1 MGSQE
6 TWGKT
11 PTDPVPKPVGDG
23 SGPRGAPREGYS
35 TCETTVHT
43 AGHLPPLPCGKGLGT
58 CWGVDST
65 QLRTVVSSGAGE

>member
-11 PTDPVPKPVGDG
+11 PTVPVPKPVGDG

-35 TCETTVHT
+35 TCET
-43 AGHLPPLPCGKGLGT
+43 APLWERARNVLGSGLHPTPDGGFLWGRRVGSGPCVI
-58 CWGVDST
+58 C
-65 QLRTVVSSGAGE
+65 